1 MKVTYLFIFMAAV
14 YHKTTLALFLIS
26 ILVLSL
32 WSWVLVDPNF
42 TLVDHADWAAFREW
56 AVQIGYLHRPFSSR
70 VFLWLVSA
78 MSLSSWLLTWK
89 PPKKI
94 FLLSI
99 MIGVVA
105 GLLSYPALS
114 HDLFNYIFD
123 ARILTNY
130 GQNPYLHKALD
141 FPLDP
146 MVRFMHWT
154 HRTYPYGPAYLLLSL
169 IPSILGM
176 NLFSLTFFLFKLSH
190 VLLYLVSVKSLLS
203 INKKAAAIFAFSPLV
218 IVEGLINTHNDFVA
232 VCLCIIG
239 INFLHHKKAMLG
251 TIALVTSGLIK
262 YLTLPITIIALAPRY
277 ESVRI
282 FGRTYHLR
290 PLYPIFSLI
299 GVSGLLFYLV
309 THGEIH
315 PWYFLNLLVFLPYFA
330 DIFLFLYPFILGLLL
345 SYYPYVAGGEW
356 GQGGDVGLK
365 NVIVYIGFVSNI
377 LLVTI
382 YIVLRKCNFRNKV
395 ITTMHHPTSYKSE

>member
-1 MKVTYLFIFMAAV
+1 MKLKAFAITCITLVFIVT
-14 YHKTTLALFLIS
+14 TALF
-26 ILVLSL
+26 SL

-42 TLVDHADWAAFREW
+42 TLVEHADWAAFREW
-56 AVQIGYLHRPFSSR
+56 AVQIGYLNRPFSSE
-70 VFLWLVSA
+70 VFVWLVVA
-78 MSLSSWLLTWK
+78 ITLSSWLLAWR
-89 PPKKI
+89 PPKYI
-94 FLLSI
+94 FLLSVL
-99 MIGVVA
+99 IGGVA

-123 ARILTNY
+123 ARILTHY

-146 MVRFMHWT
+146 TVRFMHWT
-154 HRTYPYGPAYLLLSL
+154 HRTYPYGPTYLLLSL

-176 NLFSLTFFLFKLSH
+176 GAFSLTFLLFKLSH
-190 VLLYLVSVKSLLS
+190 VLLYLASVKSLLS

-239 INFLHHKKAMLG
+239 INLLHHKKAMLG

-262 YLTLPITIIALAPRY
+262 YLTLPVTIVALAPRY
-277 ESVRI
+277 ESVRVL
-282 FGRTYHLR
+282 GRKYYLK
-290 PLYPIFSLI
+290 PVYPILSLI
-299 GVSGLLFYLV
+299 GVSGLLLYLL

-315 PWYFLNLLVFLPYFA
+315 PWYFLNLLVFLPYFT
-330 DIFLFLYPFILGLLL
+330 DIFLFSYPFILGLLL

-356 GQGGDVGLK
+356 GQGADVGVK
-365 NVIVYIGFVSNI
+365 NSIIYVGFFFNI
-377 LLVTI
+377 ALYFALRI
-382 YIVLRKCNFRNKV
+382 YK
-395 ITTMHHPTSYKSE
+395 YKSYEAVS